1 MRRAVLA
8 VLVIA
13 TLTAVGGTATVAYAD
28 TSYPSWGDVQA
39 AKASQAATE
48 AEVNTINTLLT
59 GLQATADQA
68 SMTAITRAAEYA
80 KAQADLAAATATASQ
95 LRAQAD
101 AATATADSLRKRS
114 GQLTEQLSHAGGQDL
129 QLGIFLSGKASGEL
143 LYQLGAMSKLADQA
157 SSLFTKAAAQ
167 SNTAH
172 ALSSQADVAQAA
184 RDKLAA
190 AAHTSLVAAQA
201 AQQAADA
208 ELAKQ
213 KAAGDVLYA
222 QLATLKNTTASVEQA
237 YAQGV
242 AAAQAYQNQQHS
254 TGSANSFAPPPGVV
268 VNPTAARAYAAS
280 VMGAHGWAPSQM
292 TCLTLLWNH
301 ESGWRADAYN
311 TSSGAY
317 GIPQALP
324 ASKMASAGADWATNA
339 DTQINWGLGYIASRY
354 GSPCAAWAFETSHVP
369 NWY

>member
-1 MRRAVLA
+1 MRRAVWA
-8 VLVIA
+8 TLVIA
-13 TLTAVGGTATVAYAD
+13 TLVAVGGTSTVAYAA

-39 AKASQAATE
+39 AKANQAATQ
-48 AEVNTINTLLT
+48 AEVDTINTLLT
-59 GLQATADQA
+59 GLQSSADQA
-68 SMTAITRAAEYA
+68 GMTAITRAAEYA
-80 KAQADLAAATATASQ
+80 KAEADLSAATATATQ
-95 LRAQAD
+95 LRSQAD

-114 GQLTEQLSHAGGQDL
+114 GQLTEQLSRAGGQDL
-129 QLGIFLSGKASGEL
+129 QLGIFLSGKASGQL
-143 LYQLGAMSKLADQA
+143 LYQLGAVSKLADQA
-157 SSLFTKAAAQ
+157 SSLFSQATAQ
-167 SNTAH
+167 SNTAR
-172 ALSSQADVAQAA
+172 ALSSQADVARSA

-190 AAHTSLVAAQA
+190 AAQTSLLAAQA

-222 QLATLKNTTASVEQA
+222 QLASLKNTTAAVEQS

-242 AAAQAYQNQQHS
+242 AAALAYQNSLHS
-254 TGSANSFAPPPGVV
+254 TGSADSFAPPPGVV
-268 VNPTAARAYAAS
+268 VNPAAARAYAAS
-280 VMGAHGWAPSQM
+280 VIGSYGWNPGQM

-317 GIPQALP
+317 GIPQALR

-339 DTQINWGLGYIASRY
+339 NTQINWGLGYIASRY
-354 GSPCAAWAFETSHVP
+354 GSPCAAWSFETSHVP

>member
-8 VLVIA
+8 SLLIA

-39 AKASQAATE
+39 AKASQAATQ
-48 AEVNTINTLLT
+48 AEVDNINTLLA
-59 GLQATADQA
+59 GLQSSADQA

-80 KAQADLAAATATASQ
+80 KAQENLAAATATATQ
-95 LRAQAD
+95 LRSQAD
-101 AATATADSLRKRS
+101 AATATADTLRTRS
-114 GQLTEQLSHAGGQDL
+114 GALTEQLSRSGGQDL
-129 QLGIFLSGKASGEL
+129 QLNVFLSGKASGQL
-143 LYQLGAMSKLADQA
+143 LYQLGAVSKLEDQA
-157 SSLFTKAAAQ
+157 SSLFTQATVQ

-172 ALSSQADVAQAA
+172 ALSSQADVAAAA
-184 RDKLAA
+184 RDKLAS

-201 AQQAADA
+201 AQQAAEA

-222 QLATLKNTTASVEQA
+222 QLASLKNTTAAVEQG
-237 YAQGV
+237 YAQGL
-242 AAAQAYQNQQHS
+242 AAALAYQNQQHS

-280 VMGAHGWAPSQM
+280 VIGSYGWDSGQM
-292 TCLTLLWNH
+292 TCLTWLWNR

-317 GIPQALP
+317 GIAQALP
-324 ASKMASAGADWATNA
+324 AIKMASAGADWATNA

-354 GSPCAAWAFETSHVP
+354 GSPCAAWAHETSN